1 MTVTMVGIVA
11 ITGGLLAQPA
21 AALTPTENFTT
32 AVYQDF
38 ILRDPTSSELT
49 WWSAYI
55 GGGGTRSGMLTS
67 ILNDNEF
74 ATLWAYGVRLYYL
87 ETVDTDDPTLPT
99 DIANLQTS
107 NDFVAAEVS
116 VLAGSEFFTDAGAT
130 NTGFVEGVYDE
141 VLLRA
146 SDAPG
151 LAYWVGQLDLGLKTR
166 SQVARSF
173 IRTTEAASRRVAG
186 LSAAV
191 SCPATSLED
200 VVDLSAG
207 SYCIVLD
214 RMADAP
220 GASYWSSFLTGSSSQ
235 MSSLWTSLAASA
247 EYYTNAQ

>member
-1 MTVTMVGIVA
+1 MTVTVVGIVA

-55 GGGGTRSGMLTS
+55 GGGGTRSGMVSS
-67 ILNDNEF
+67 ILNDDEF
-74 ATLWAYGVRLYYL
+74 ATLWSYGVRLYYL
-87 ETVDTDDPTLPT
+87 ETVDTADPTLPT

-107 NDFVAAEVS
+107 DDFVAAEVS

-146 SDAPG
+146 ADSGG
-151 LAYWVGQLDLGLKTR
+151 LAYWVSQLDLGLKTR

-186 LSAAV
+186 LSG
-191 SCPATSLED
+191 ATSCSATTLED

-214 RMADAP
+214 RMADPPDAAYWTP
-220 GASYWSSFLTGSSSQ
+220 YLTGASSQLTA
-235 MSSLWTSLAASA
+235 LWTSLAAST
-247 EYYTNAQ
+247 EYYNNAQ